1 MNDKVVIV
9 GDKQTIVPEGVKYI
23 TADMIENEWGIEE
36 LFLPSTLEKVEPKA
50 FDGLKKL
57 RKLTMPAKF
66 LKPYDEDDEWRLRDK
81 VFGTYALFS
90 TFFSTY
96 DYPSFLEEIV
106 VYGDEKEIDL
116 SMINWQHFIDHI
128 KNKGFIFRIE
138 NEVVEVKLPK
148 DQYKQY
154 CPNIYINNSVENVK
168 FSTPTKW
175 TQEQFSF
182 RAPKPNER
190 VLEANAIE
198 LTLAPRETYG
208 YNDSR
213 WSCPITIN
221 CSAVSYITPVEIACY
236 ESDKYQGTEL
246 LLLGERLDEEA
257 LANLHLGDYPRVL
270 VWEDKETVYKKLL
283 AKGW

>member
-1 MNDKVVIV
+1 MNDKVVIA
-9 GDKQTIVPEGVKYI
+9 GEKQTIIPEGVTYI

-36 LFLPSTLEKVEPKA
+36 LFLPSTLEKVDPKA

-57 RKLTMPAKF
+57 RKLTMPAK
-66 LKPYDEDDEWRLRDK
+66 
-81 VFGTYALFS
+81 
-90 TFFSTY
+90 
-96 DYPSFLEEIV
+96 FLEEIV

-154 CPNIYINNSVENVK
+154 CPNIYINNSVENVN

-175 TQEQFSF
+175 TQEKFSF

-257 LANLHLGDYPRVL
+257 LANLHLGDYPRVV